1 MSEQLSKQENL
12 QFVIFSL
19 FYNNKKEKYGIEI
32 NQVKEIRE
40 LENITPVPNS
50 PKFLKGIMN
59 LRGRIIPVV
68 DIKEKLGLA
77 SEQKNNNCLV
87 LIGEF
92 KEKFAGFLV
101 DEVDKVMRASKKDI
115 EHDKTEFIKSPYVKG
130 IAKISENIITI
141 LDLEKLL
148 EESDLTNIQEK
159 TIRGE

>member
-1 MSEQLSKQENL
+1 MSEQLSKQENS
-12 QFVIFSL
+12 QFVIFTL
-19 FYNNKKEKYGIEI
+19 FHNNKKEKYGIEI

-59 LRGRIIPVV
+59 LRGRIIPII
-68 DIKEKLGLA
+68 DIKEKLGLN
-77 SEQKNNNCLV
+77 SEQKNNNSLV

-92 KEKFAGFLV
+92 KENFAGFLV

-115 EHDKTEFIKSPYVKG
+115 EHEKTEFIKSSYVKG
-130 IAKISENIITI
+130 IAKISENIIMI

-148 EESDLTNIQEK
+148 EESILTNIQEK
-159 TIRGE
+159 TIQDE

>member
-19 FYNNKKEKYGIEI
+19 FHNNKKEKYGIEI

-59 LRGRIIPVV
+59 LRGRIIPVI
-68 DIKEKLGLA
+68 DIKEKLGLT

>member
-40 LENITPVPNS
+40 LESITPVPNS

-59 LRGRIIPVV
+59 LRGRIIPVI
-68 DIKEKLGLA
+68 DIKEKLGLN